1 MGAAGT
7 KNRAGRAASL
17 APASAPHI
25 SDARKPEQLD
35 PKDVQLVKG
44 NEATPKDAKKDHK
57 VVDVLVSSS
66 DSKGNKE
73 RRTKDKSG
81 HRHHHKHRSDKRRST
96 KSPPKSSGSG
106 RASRS
111 VSKRA
116 SSGALSATSAGVE
129 PIVVT
134 DERAAALALASSL
147 VLEVIGEEDNC
158 GGFEGGE
165 QQEGGSEVDENFI
178 GDALA
183 LDGHDDDDSRDGVV
197 QYLSSEREILVE
209 QERAVREIAEVLSLP
224 TASAT
229 QLLRHF
235 RWNKDRL
242 LHAYVEDAARVC
254 RDAGISLPAVPSAHA
269 AAAAAP
275 RASLPVAA
283 GGMCLI
289 CADSVS
295 AENSL
300 ALSLCGHMFCHGC
313 WAGYLALKISEG
325 VTGITCPAVKC
336 AASVDQA
343 TVQRLVPAAD
353 YARYLRFMSKT
364 FVETN
369 PNVRWCPAPGCGHAI
384 NVLDSARDSV
394 ACRCGFRFC
403 FACNQEAHVPATC
416 EQVKLWAKKGQDD
429 SETTHWLL
437 ANTMECPKCKCTIEK
452 NGGCNHMTC
461 RQCRYEFCWLCRQN
475 WKGHNDYYSC
485 NRFQKAAAAAG
496 APDDGRRKKNKE
508 TAREREARE
517 KEESR
522 VALEKYLHYY
532 KRYTDHDRSRRFETQ
547 VREEATRKMRE
558 MQETDATWVGV
569 QFIARAAEQ
578 LIACRSVLKWSY
590 VYAYY
595 LADGSPAK
603 NLFEYLQKDLE
614 QTTEELSAALSA
626 PVEALQRVPV
636 MNLTK
641 VAERMAAALSAAA
654 EQAAAPPTPTPA
666 PARAGSSRK

>member
-1 MGAAGT
+1 MGSAQGKSRRSRDTLHAPPDYPG
-7 KNRAGRAASL
+7 SL
-17 APASAPHI
+17 AEQP
-25 SDARKPEQLD
+25 KPLLAKEIIINSLS
-35 PKDVQLVKG
+35 PSVKDSK
-44 NEATPKDAKKDHK
+44 NSKESK
-57 VVDVLVSSS
+57 VLVDVVSVPGAERT
-66 DSKGNKE
+66 SKGK
-73 RRTKDKSG
+73 RSKHSS
-81 HRHHHKHRSDKRRST
+81 HRHRSGEKSSRRH
-96 KSPPKSSGSG
+96 KSSGSG

-111 VSKRA
+111 VSKNRGSGA
-116 SSGALSATSAGVE
+116 FSPSSGSEANNGI
-129 PIVVT
+129 PVT
-134 DERAAALALASSL
+134 DDTAAAVALASSI
-147 VLEVIGEEDNC
+147 VLEVIGEEENYN
-158 GGFEGGE
+158 EE
-165 QQEGGSEVDENFI
+165 QEQGSEADNDNFI

-183 LDGHDDDDSRDGVV
+183 LEGGDEEQREGAV
-197 QYLSSEREILVE
+197 QYLSSEREILGE

-224 TASAT
+224 ASSAT

-242 LHAYVEDAARVC
+242 LHLWVEDAARVC
-254 RDAGISLPAVPSAHA
+254 RDTGVSLAGASNQARSTLPIS
-269 AAAAAP
+269 
-275 RASLPVAA
+275 

-289 CADSVS
+289 CTENVTDSTS
-295 AENSL
+295 C
-300 ALSLCGHMFCHGC
+300 ALGCGHSFCHGC
-313 WAGYLALKISEG
+313 WLHYLALKISEG
-325 VTGITCPAVKC
+325 QTALTCPAIKC
-336 AASVDQA
+336 TSSVDQA

-403 FACNQEAHVPATC
+403 FTCNREAHVPATC

-461 RQCRYEFCWLCRQN
+461 RQCKYEFCWLCRQN

-485 NRFQKAAAAAG
+485 NRFKKAEASAEA
-496 APDDGRRKKNKE
+496 DGSRRKKNKE
-508 TAREREARE
+508 SAREREARE

-532 KRYTDHDRSRRFETQ
+532 KRYTDHERSRRFETQ
-547 VREEATRKMRE
+547 VREQATHKMRE

-614 QTTEELSAALSA
+614 QTTEELSAALSG

-654 EQAAAPPTPTPA
+654 EQAAPPPAPA